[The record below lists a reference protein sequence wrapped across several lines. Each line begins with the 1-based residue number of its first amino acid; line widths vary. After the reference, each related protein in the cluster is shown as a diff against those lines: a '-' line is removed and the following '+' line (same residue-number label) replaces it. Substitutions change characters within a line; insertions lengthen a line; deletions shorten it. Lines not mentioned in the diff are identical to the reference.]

1 MDARVVR
8 CVSDFRLTASK
19 ELLVRRLL
27 FAVLSLCTA
36 VSLPAQ
42 REAVLKQINVPH
54 PYYFR
59 EMYLPQLT
67 TGPSGAAWMPD
78 GAALVYSMRGSLWRQ
93 RLGTT
98 AATQLTA
105 GGGYDYQPDVSP
117 DGKWVAFD
125 RYDGNAVE
133 LELLELATGK
143 VSPLTSNHAVNLE
156 PRWSPDGA
164 RLAFVSTA
172 YEGRWHV
179 YTMDVRDGHGA
190 GPVRITTDRDSK
202 LPRYYYSV
210 YDHYL
215 SPTWSPDGKE
225 LIVISNRGEIW
236 GTGGFWR
243 MRAEP
248 SDSMRLIHFE
258 ETTWKARPDWSPD
271 GRRVVYSSY
280 VGTQFNQLWL
290 MTSDGGVPLEL
301 TYGAFDATS
310 PRWSRDARHIA
321 YISNEGGNTALWVL
335 DMPGAAKRKVEAR
348 TLTFIEPVGTLT
360 VAVTDEAGKPLDARV
375 SITGADGRSWAP
387 ASALMHADD
396 SFDRSERHFEV
407 GYYHT
412 TGTSALTVPAGA
424 MTVEVTRGLEYAV
437 GTQTAQVGAK
447 GAKSVHVTMHRLVNL
462 PADGWYSGDLHV
474 HMNYGG
480 NYRTVPAQLA
490 FMARAE
496 DLHVIE
502 ELIVNKEQR
511 VPDISYFGNGF
522 PDPVSTPTTLIVHGQ
537 EYHTSY
543 WGHSGLLGLTRNII
557 LPGYAAYANTPA
569 GSLYPANA
577 NVFDLGHAQGALTGY
592 VHPFDELP
600 NPEDTVSRVTSELPV
615 DVALGKVDYM
625 EIVAFADHRSTA
637 SVWYRLLNCGFRIP
651 AGAGTDAMTN
661 YASLRGP
668 VGMNRVYVHTG
679 TTLNHAN
686 WMRAIKA
693 GRTFATNGPL
703 LTLTA
708 NGREPGDDIA
718 FSLGSHTM
726 SVHATMHSIVP
737 VEHLELVQNGKVVA
751 TIPMTADHKS
761 ASATVSVPV
770 DRSGWITLRA
780 WSEHASPPILDI
792 YPFATT
798 SPVYLTVAGIPP
810 RSPDDARFFIDW
822 VDRLREGA
830 ERHTGWNTAEEK
842 ASVLDLIARAR
853 AEFEK
858 RAYEIAVS
866 R

>member
-1 MDARVVR
+1 M
-8 CVSDFRLTASK
+8 ASK
-19 ELLVRRLL
+19 EILVRRILL
-27 FAVLSLCTA
+27 ALLLGGTVT
-36 VSLPAQ
+36 SLPAQ

-78 GAALVYSMRGSLWRQ
+78 GSALVYSMRGSLWRQ
-93 RLGTT
+93 TLGTT
-98 AATQLTA
+98 VATQLTA

-125 RYDGNAVE
+125 RYDGNSVE
-133 LELLELATGK
+133 LELLDLSSGK
-143 VSPLTSNHAVNLE
+143 ITSLTSNHAVNLE
-156 PRWSPDGA
+156 PRWSPDGS

-179 YTMDVRDGHGA
+179 YTMDVRDGRGA
-190 GPVRITTDRDSK
+190 APQRITTDRDSK

-225 LIVISNRGEIW
+225 LILISNRGQIW

-271 GRRVVYSSY
+271 GKRVVYSSY
-280 VGTQFNQLWL
+280 VGTQYNQLWL
-290 MTSDGGVPLEL
+290 MTSDGGVPFEL

-335 DMPGAAKRKVEAR
+335 DMPGAAKHRVEPR
-348 TLTFIEPVGTLT
+348 TLEFIEPVGALT
-360 VAVTDEAGKPLDARV
+360 ISVVDERGRPLDARV
-375 SITGADGRSWAP
+375 SVTGADGRSWAP
-387 ASALMHADD
+387 QSALMHADD
-396 SFDRSERHFEV
+396 SFDRGERHYEV
-407 GYYHT
+407 GYFH
-412 TGTSALTVPAGA
+412 SAGGASLTIPAGP
-424 MTVEVTRGLEYAV
+424 MTVQVTRGLEYALS
-437 GTQTAQVGAK
+437 TQTVQVAAK
-447 GAKSVHVTMHRLVNL
+447 GAKTLRVTMHRLVNL
-462 PADGWYSGDLHV
+462 PASGWYSGDLHV

-480 NYRTVPAQLA
+480 TYRTVPAQLA

-511 VPDISYFGNGF
+511 VPDISYFAGGV
-522 PDPVSTPTTLIVHGQ
+522 PDAVSTPSMLIVHGQ
-537 EYHTSY
+537 EFHTSY
-543 WGHSGLLGLTRNII
+543 WGHSGLLGLTKNII
-557 LPGYAAYANTPA
+557 LPGYAAYAGTPA
-569 GSLYPANA
+569 ASLYPANA

-592 VHPFDELP
+592 VHPFDEMP
-600 NPEDTVSRVTSELPV
+600 NPEDTVARVTSELPV

-625 EIVAFADHRSTA
+625 EILGFSDHRSTA
-637 SVWYRLLNCGFRIP
+637 AIWYRLLNCGFRIP

-668 VGMNRVYVHTG
+668 VGMNRVYVHSG
-679 TTLNHAN
+679 PKLEHASFL
-686 WMRAIKA
+686 RAIKA

-703 LTLTA
+703 LSLLV
-708 NGREPGDDIA
+708 NGREPGSEIA
-718 FSLGSHTM
+718 FPLGSHTI
-726 SVHATMHSIVP
+726 SVRASMHSIVP
-737 VEHLELVQNGKVVA
+737 VEHLELVQNGRVVG
-751 TIPMTADHKS
+751 TVPLSADHRS
-761 ASATVSVPV
+761 ASATIKLPV

-780 WSEHASPPILDI
+780 WSEHATPPVLDI

-798 SPVYLTVAGIPP
+798 SPVYLTIAGIPP

-830 ERHTGWNTAEEK
+830 ERHTGYNSAAEK
-842 ASVLDLIARAR
+842 VSVLDLISRAR

>member
-1 MDARVVR
+1 
-8 CVSDFRLTASK
+8 
-19 ELLVRRLL
+19 VRRTLL
-27 FAVLSLCTA
+27 AVVALFSA
-36 VSLPAQ
+36 ASLPAQ

-67 TGPSGAAWMPD
+67 TGASGAAWMPD
-78 GAALVYSMRGSLWRQ
+78 GASLVYSMRGSLWRQ
-93 RLGTT
+93 ALGATV
-98 AATQLTA
+98 ATQLTA

-133 LELLELATGK
+133 LELLDLATGK
-143 VSPLTSNHAVNLE
+143 ITALTDNHAVNVE
-156 PRWSPDGA
+156 PRWSPDGS
-164 RLAFVSTA
+164 RIAFVSTL

-179 YTMDVRDGHGA
+179 YTMDVQGGRA
-190 GPVRITTDRDSK
+190 GLPARITIDRDSK

-225 LIVISNRGEIW
+225 LIVISNRGQIW

-248 SDSMRLIHFE
+248 GDSMQLIHFE

-271 GRRVVYSSY
+271 GKRVVYSSY
-280 VGTQFNQLWL
+280 VGTQYNQLWL
-290 MTSDGGVPLEL
+290 MTSDGGVPFEL

-321 YISNEGGNTALWVL
+321 YIANEGGNTALWVL
-335 DMPGAAKRKVEAR
+335 DMPGAAKRRIEAK
-348 TLTFIEPVGTLT
+348 TLKFIEPVGTLT
-360 VAVTDEAGKPLDARV
+360 ISVVDEGGKSLDARV
-375 SITGADGRSWAP
+375 SVTGADGRSWAP
-387 ASALMHADD
+387 STALMHADD

-412 TGTSALTVPAGA
+412 PGTSVLTVPAGPY
-424 MTVEVTRGLEYAV
+424 TVEVTRGLEYAV
-437 GTQTAQVGAK
+437 ASQDVQVSANGARRVRL
-447 GAKSVHVTMHRLVNL
+447 AMHRLVDL
-462 PADGWYSGDLHV
+462 PASGWYSGDLHV

-480 NYRTVPAQLA
+480 NYRTVPTQLA

-511 VPDISYFGNGF
+511 VPDISYFDNGK
-522 PDPVSTPTTLIVHGQ
+522 PDPVSTPSMLIVHGQ
-537 EYHTSY
+537 EFHTSY
-543 WGHSGLLGLTRNII
+543 WGHGGLLGLTKNII

-592 VHPFDELP
+592 VHPFDEMP
-600 NPEDTVSRVTSELPV
+600 IPEDTVSRITNELPV

-625 EIVAFADHRSTA
+625 EIVGFSDHRSTA
-637 SVWYRLLNCGFRIP
+637 AVWYRLLNCGFRIP

-668 VGMNRVYVHTG
+668 VGMNRVYVHSG
-679 TTLNHAN
+679 KVLDHAS

-703 LTLTA
+703 LSLTV
-708 NGREPGDDIA
+708 NDKEPGDEIK
-718 FSLGSHTM
+718 FPLGPHTM
-726 SVHATMHSIVP
+726 SVRAEMHSIVP
-737 VEHLELVQNGKVVA
+737 VEHLELVQDGKVVA
-751 TIPMTADHKS
+751 TVPMSRDHKS
-761 ASATVSVPV
+761 AQATVQVPV
-770 DRSGWITLRA
+770 EKSGWITLRA
-780 WSEHASPPILDI
+780 WSEHAVPPVLDI

-798 SPVYLTVAGIPP
+798 SPVYLTIAGIPP
-810 RSPDDARFFIDW
+810 RSPEDAHFFIDW

-830 ERHTGWNTAEEK
+830 ERHTGYNDAAEK
-842 ASVLDLIARAR
+842 ASVLDLISRAR

>member
-1 MDARVVR
+1 M
-8 CVSDFRLTASK
+8 
-19 ELLVRRLL
+19 RRTPLAL
-27 FAVLSLCTA
+27 FGLCCA
-36 VSLPAQ
+36 LPLAAQ
-42 REAVLKQINVPH
+42 REAVLKQIDVPH

-78 GAALVYSMRGSLWRQ
+78 GATLVYSMRGSLWRQ
-93 RLGTT
+93 TLESTV
-98 AATQLTA
+98 ATQLTA
-105 GGGYDYQPDVSP
+105 GAGYDYQPDVSP

-125 RYDGNAVE
+125 RYDGNSIE
-133 LELLELATGK
+133 LELLELSTGT
-143 VSPLTSNHAVNLE
+143 VTALTSNRAVNLE
-156 PRWSPDGA
+156 PRWSPDGS
-164 RLAFVSTA
+164 RLAFVSTSFK
-172 YEGRWHV
+172 GRWHV
-179 YTMDVRDGHGA
+179 YTMDVRDGRGSDA
-190 GPVRITTDRDSK
+190 MRITTDRDSK

-215 SPTWSPDGKE
+215 SPTWSPDGQE
-225 LIVISNRGEIW
+225 LIVVSNRGQLW

-243 MRAEP
+243 MSSAP
-248 SDSMRLIHFE
+248 SDSMRLIHYE

-280 VGTQFNQLWL
+280 VGTQYNQLWL

-310 PRWSRDARHIA
+310 PRWSRDASRIA

-335 DMPGAAKRKVEAR
+335 DVPGAAKRRIEPKSLA
-348 TLTFIEPVGTLT
+348 FIEPAGTLT
-360 VAVTDEAGKPLDARV
+360 VRVTDEMGRLLDARV
-375 SITGADGRSWAP
+375 SVTGADGRSWAP

-412 TGTSALTVPAGA
+412 TGTSSLAVPAGA
-424 MTVEVTRGLEYAV
+424 FSVEVSRGLEYALARKRV
-437 GTQTAQVGAK
+437 AIVAK
-447 GAKSVHVTMHRLVNL
+447 GATTVPIVMHRLVNL
-462 PADGWYSGDLHV
+462 PARGWYSGDLHV

-480 NYRTVPAQLA
+480 SYRTRPSQLA

-496 DLHVIE
+496 DVHVIE

-511 VPDISYFGNGF
+511 VPDISYFGNGL
-522 PDPVSTPTTLIVHGQ
+522 PDPVSTPSMLIVHGQ
-537 EYHTSY
+537 EFHTSY
-543 WGHSGLLGLTRNII
+543 WGHSGLLGLTRNVI

-592 VHPFDELP
+592 VHPFDETP

-625 EIVAFADHRSTA
+625 EILGFSDHRATA
-637 SVWYRLLNCGFRIP
+637 AVWYRLLNCGFRIP

-668 VGMNRVYVHTG
+668 VGMNRVYAHAG
-679 TTLNHAN
+679 ATLDHAS
-686 WMRAIKA
+686 WMRAIREGK
-693 GRTFATNGPL
+693 TFATNGPL
-703 LTLTA
+703 LTLA
-708 NGREPGDDIA
+708 VNGKEPGSEIVLA
-718 FSLGSHTM
+718 LGAHTLR
-726 SVHATMHSIVP
+726 VQATMRSIVP

-751 TIPMTADHKS
+751 AVPLSPDHRS
-761 ASATVSVPV
+761 ASAAVSVSA

-780 WSEHASPPILDI
+780 WSEHATPPILDI

-810 RSPDDARFFIDW
+810 RSPDDAHFFIDW

-830 ERHTGWNTAEEK
+830 ERHQGWNNAAEK
-842 ASVLDLIARAR
+842 ASVLELIGRAR

-858 RAYEIAVS
+858 RAYEISAS

>member
-1 MDARVVR
+1 
-8 CVSDFRLTASK
+8 
-19 ELLVRRLL
+19 VRRTLL
-27 FAVLSLCTA
+27 AALSFCTA

-133 LELLELATGK
+133 LELLELSTGK
-143 VSPLTSNHAVNLE
+143 VMALTSNHAVNLE
-156 PRWSPDGA
+156 PRWSPDGS

-179 YTMDVRDGHGA
+179 YTMSVRDGRGTE
-190 GPVRITTDRDSK
+190 PVRITTDRDSK

-271 GRRVVYSSY
+271 GKRVVYSSY

-310 PRWSRDARHIA
+310 PRWSHDARHIA

-335 DMPGAAKRKVEAR
+335 DMPGAAKRKVEAK
-348 TLTFIEPVGTLT
+348 TPAFMEPVGTLT
-360 VAVTDEAGKPLDARV
+360 LSVTDEAGRPLDARV

-387 ASALMHADD
+387 STALMHADD

-412 TGTSALTVPAGA
+412 NGTSTLTVPAGA

-437 GTQTAQVGAK
+437 GTQTVQVGAN
-447 GAKSVHVTMHRLVNL
+447 GAKTVHVTMHRLVNL

-511 VPDISYFGNGF
+511 VPDISYFGNGL

-537 EYHTSY
+537 EFHTSY
-543 WGHSGLLGLTRNII
+543 WGHGGLIGLTKNII

-637 SVWYRLLNCGFRIP
+637 AVWYRLLNCGFRIP

-679 TTLNHAN
+679 TTLNHTN

-693 GRTFATNGPL
+693 GKTFATNGPL
-703 LTLTA
+703 LSLTA
-708 NGREPGDDIA
+708 NGKEPGDEIA
-718 FSLGSHTM
+718 FTLGTHTM
-726 SVHATMHSIVP
+726 MVRARMHSIVP

-751 TIPMTADHKS
+751 TIPMSADHKS

-770 DRSGWITLRA
+770 DKSGWITLRA

>member
-1 MDARVVR
+1 MHR
-8 CVSDFRLTASK
+8 T
-19 ELLVRRLL
+19 LLALL
-27 FAVLSLCTA
+27 SMCTA
-36 VSLPAQ
+36 FSLPAQ

-93 RLGTT
+93 TLGTPV
-98 AATQLTA
+98 AAQLTA

-133 LELLELATGK
+133 LELLELSTGK
-143 VSPLTSNHAVNLE
+143 VTSLTSNRAVNLE
-156 PRWSPDGA
+156 PRWSPDGK
-164 RLAFVSTA
+164 RLAYVSTT

-179 YTMDVRDGHGA
+179 YTMDIRDGRGA
-190 GPVRITTDRDSK
+190 EPKRITTDRDSK

-225 LIVISNRGEIW
+225 LIVISNRGQIW

-243 MRAEP
+243 MSSEP
-248 SDSMRLIHFE
+248 GDSMRSIHFE

-310 PRWSRDARHIA
+310 PRWSRDARHLA
-321 YISNEGGNTALWVL
+321 YISNEGGNTALVVL
-335 DMPGAAKRKVEAR
+335 DMPGAAKQRVEAT
-348 TLTFIEPVGTLT
+348 TLKFIEPVGSLT
-360 VAVTDEAGKPLDARV
+360 INVRDEAGRPLDARV
-375 SITGADGRSWAP
+375 SVTGADGRSWAP
-387 ASALMHADD
+387 ATALMHADD
-396 SFDRSERHFEV
+396 SFDRSKRHFEV

-412 TGTSALTVPAGA
+412 SGRSTLTVPAGA
-424 MTVEVTRGLEYAV
+424 LTVEVTRGLEYAV
-437 GTQTAQVGAK
+437 AAHTVQVAANGAQA
-447 GAKSVHVTMHRLVNL
+447 VHLTMHRLVNL
-462 PADGWYSGDLHV
+462 PANGWYSGDLHV

-480 NYRTVPAQLA
+480 NYRTVPTQLA

-511 VPDISYFGNGF
+511 VPDISYFGNGL
-522 PDPVSTPTTLIVHGQ
+522 PDAVSTPTTLIVHGQ
-537 EYHTSY
+537 EFHTSY
-543 WGHSGLLGLTRNII
+543 WGHGGLLGLTKNII

-592 VHPFDELP
+592 VHPFDEMP
-600 NPEDTVSRVTSELPV
+600 NPEDTVSRITSELPV

-625 EIVAFADHRSTA
+625 EILGFSDHRSTA
-637 SVWYRLLNCGFRIP
+637 AVWYRLLNCGFRIP

-668 VGMNRVYVHTG
+668 VGLNRVYVRTG

-686 WMRAIKA
+686 WMRAIKS
-693 GRTFATNGPL
+693 GKTFATNGPL
-703 LTLTA
+703 LTMTV
-708 NGREPGDDIA
+708 NGRELGDDVA
-718 FSLGSHTM
+718 FPLGRHVM
-726 SVHATMHSIVP
+726 RVRATMHSIVP

-751 TIPMTADHKS
+751 SVPMSADGKS
-761 ASATVSVPV
+761 AAATVAVPV
-770 DRSGWITLRA
+770 ERSGWITLRA
-780 WSEHASPPILDI
+780 WSEHATPPVLDI

-798 SPVYLTVAGIPP
+798 SPVYLTVAGISP
-810 RSPDDARFFIDW
+810 RSPDDAHFFMDW
-822 VDRLREGA
+822 IDRLREGA
-830 ERHTGWNTAEEK
+830 GRHAGWNSAQEK
-842 ASVLDLIARAR
+842 ASVLDLISRAR

>member
-1 MDARVVR
+1 MRRSLLAVV
-8 CVSDFRLTASK
+8 A
-19 ELLVRRLL
+19 LLSPT
-27 FAVLSLCTA
+27 FTLS
-36 VSLPAQ
+36 AQ

-67 TGPSGAAWMPD
+67 TGPSGAGWMPD
-78 GAALVYSMRGSLWRQ
+78 GSTLVYSMRGSLWRQ
-93 RLGTT
+93 SLGGTE
-98 AATQLTA
+98 ATQLTA

-117 DGKWVAFD
+117 DGKWVVFD

-133 LELLELATGK
+133 LELLELASGK
-143 VSPLTSNHAVNLE
+143 ISALTSNHAVNVE
-156 PRWSPDGA
+156 PRWSPDGS
-164 RLAFVSTA
+164 RIAFVSTA
-172 YEGRWHV
+172 FEGRWHV
-179 YTMDVRDGHGA
+179 YAMDVRDGTAGA
-190 GPVRITTDRDSK
+190 PQRLTTDRDSK

-225 LIVISNRGEIW
+225 LILISNRGQIW

-248 SDSMRLIHFE
+248 TDSMRLVHFE

-271 GRRVVYSSY
+271 GKRVVYSSY
-280 VGTQFNQLWL
+280 AGTQYNQLWL
-290 MTSDGGVPLEL
+290 MTSDGGVPFEL

-321 YISNEGGNTALWVL
+321 YISNDGGNTSLWVL
-335 DMPGAAKRKVEAR
+335 DMPGAAKRRIEPR
-348 TLTFIEPVGTLT
+348 TLKFIEPVGSLT
-360 VAVTDEAGKPLDARV
+360 ISIVDQHGAPLDARV
-375 SITGADGRSWAP
+375 SVTGADGRSWAP
-387 ASALMHADD
+387 SDAPMHADD
-396 SFDRSERHFEV
+396 SFDRSQRHYEV

-412 TGTSALTVPAGA
+412 SGTSTLIAPAGA
-424 MTVEVTRGLEYAV
+424 VTVEVTRGLEYAMDSQLV
-437 GTQTAQVGAK
+437 QVPANGAK
-447 GAKSVHVTMHRLVNL
+447 RMRVVMHRLVDL
-462 PADGWYSGDLHV
+462 PAAGWFSGDLHV

-480 NYRTVPAQLA
+480 NYRTVPKQLA

-511 VPDISYFGNGF
+511 IPDISYFANGA
-522 PDPVSTPTTLIVHGQ
+522 PDPVSTPSMLIVHGQ
-537 EYHTSY
+537 EFHTSY
-543 WGHSGLLGLTRNII
+543 WGHSGLLGLTKNII

-569 GSLYPANA
+569 ASPYPANA
-577 NVFDLGHAQGALTGY
+577 NVFDLAHAQGGVTGY
-592 VHPFDELP
+592 VHPFDEMP
-600 NPEDTVSRVTSELPV
+600 NPEDTVSRISSELPV

-625 EIVAFADHRSTA
+625 EILGFSDHRSTA

-661 YASLRGP
+661 FASLRGP
-668 VGMNRVYVHTG
+668 VGMNRVYVHSG
-679 TTLNHAN
+679 AKLDNAN
-686 WMRAIKA
+686 YLRALKA
-693 GRTFATNGPL
+693 GHSFATNGPL
-703 LTLTA
+703 LSMTV
-708 NGREPGDDIA
+708 NGKEPGNELA
-718 FSLGSHTM
+718 FPLGSHTV
-726 SVHATMHSIVP
+726 SVHATMHSIVA

-751 TIPMTADHKS
+751 AVPLSADGKS
-761 ASATVSVPV
+761 ANATLKVPV
-770 DRSGWITLRA
+770 DKSGWITLRA
-780 WSEHASPPILDI
+780 WSEHAMPPILDI

-798 SPVYLTVAGIPP
+798 SPVYLTMAGIPP
-810 RSPDDARFFIDW
+810 RSPDDARFFIAW

-830 ERHTGWNTAEEK
+830 ERHSGYNSAAEK
-842 ASVLDLIARAR
+842 SAVLDLISRAR
-853 AEFEK
+853 AEYEK

>member
-1 MDARVVR
+1 M
-8 CVSDFRLTASK
+8 
-19 ELLVRRLL
+19 RRIL
-27 FAVLSLCTA
+27 FALLALGTA
-36 VSLPAQ
+36 ASLPAQ
-42 REAVLKQINVPH
+42 REAVLEQIKVPH

-67 TGPSGAAWMPD
+67 TGPSGAAWTPD
-78 GAALVYSMRGSLWRQ
+78 GTALVYSMRGSLWRQ
-93 RLGTT
+93 TLGSTV
-98 AATQLTA
+98 ATQLTA

-125 RYDGNAVE
+125 RYDGKSVE
-133 LELLELATGK
+133 LELLELPSGK
-143 VSPLTSNHAVNLE
+143 ITALTSNRAVNLE
-156 PRWSPDGA
+156 PRWSPDGS
-164 RLAFVSTA
+164 RLAFVSTVF
-172 YEGRWHV
+172 EGRWHV
-179 YTMDVRDGHGA
+179 YTMEVRDGRGA
-190 GPVRITTDRDSK
+190 EPVRITTDRDSK

-225 LIVISNRGEIW
+225 LILVSNRGQIW

-271 GRRVVYSSY
+271 GKRVVYSSY

-290 MTSDGGVPLEL
+290 MTSDGGVPFEL

-321 YISNEGGNTALWVL
+321 YISNDGGNTALWVL
-335 DMPGAAKRKVEAR
+335 DMPGAAKHRVEPR
-348 TLTFIEPVGTLT
+348 TLKFIEAVGALT
-360 VAVTDEAGKPLDARV
+360 IDVVDEAGRPLDARISV
-375 SITGADGRSWAP
+375 TGADGRSWAP
-387 ASALMHADD
+387 QSALMHADD
-396 SFDRSERHFEV
+396 SFDRSERHYEV
-407 GYYHT
+407 GYFHSP
-412 TGTSALTVPAGA
+412 GSASLTIPAGP
-424 MTVEVTRGLEYAV
+424 MTVEVTHGLEYAV
-437 GTQTAQVGAK
+437 RTQTVQVAAGDAK
-447 GAKSVHVTMHRLVNL
+447 RLRVTMRRLVDL
-462 PADGWYSGDLHV
+462 PARGWYSGDLHV

-480 NYRTVPAQLA
+480 TYRTVPKQLA

-511 VPDISYFGNGF
+511 VPDISYFGNGA
-522 PDPVSTPTTLIVHGQ
+522 PDPVSTPSMLIVHGQ
-537 EYHTSY
+537 EFHTSY
-543 WGHSGLLGLTRNII
+543 WGHSGLLGLTKNII

-569 GSLYPANA
+569 ASLYPANA

-600 NPEDTVSRVTSELPV
+600 NPEDTVSRITSELPV

-625 EIVAFADHRSTA
+625 EILGFSDHRSTA
-637 SVWYRLLNCGFRIP
+637 AVWYRLLNCGFRIP

-661 YASLRGP
+661 FASLRGP
-668 VGMNRVYVHTG
+668 VGMNRVYVHSG
-679 TTLNHAN
+679 PKLDHASFL
-686 WMRAIKA
+686 RAIKA
-693 GRTFATNGPL
+693 GHTFATNGPL
-703 LTLTA
+703 LSLA
-708 NGREPGDDIA
+708 VNGKEPGDEIA
-718 FSLGSHTM
+718 FPLGSHTI
-726 SVHATMHSIVP
+726 SVHAVMHSIVP
-737 VEHLELVQNGKVVA
+737 VEHLELVQNGRVVA
-751 TIPMTADHKS
+751 TLPLSADHKS
-761 ASATVSVPV
+761 ASATVKLPV

-780 WSEHASPPILDI
+780 WSEHATPPVLDI

-798 SPVYLTVAGIPP
+798 SPVYLTIAGIPP
-810 RSPDDARFFIDW
+810 RSPDDARFFMDW

-830 ERHTGWNTAEEK
+830 EQHTGYNSADEK
-842 ASVLDLIARAR
+842 ASVLALISRAR

>member
-1 MDARVVR
+1 M
-8 CVSDFRLTASK
+8 ASK
-19 ELLVRRLL
+19 EILVRRTLLAAIAL
-27 FAVLSLCTA
+27 FAA
-36 VSLPAQ
+36 ASLPAQ

-67 TGPSGAAWMPD
+67 TGPSGASWMPD
-78 GAALVYSMRGSLWRQ
+78 GASLVYSMRGSLWRQ
-93 RLGTT
+93 ALGSTV
-98 AATQLTA
+98 ATQLTA

-125 RYDGNAVE
+125 RYDGNEVE
-133 LELLELATGK
+133 LELLEIATGK
-143 VSPLTSNHAVNLE
+143 VVALTNNHAVNLE
-156 PRWSPDGA
+156 PRWSPDGS
-164 RLAFVSTA
+164 RLAFVSTL

-179 YTMDVRDGHGA
+179 YTMDVRDGRGRA
-190 GPVRITTDRDSK
+190 PTRLTTDRDSK

-225 LIVISNRGEIW
+225 LIVISNRGQIW

-248 SDSMRLIHFE
+248 SDSMQLIHFE

-280 VGTQFNQLWL
+280 VGTQYNQLWL

-310 PRWSRDARHIA
+310 PRWSHDARHIA

-335 DMPGAAKRKVEAR
+335 DMPGAAKRKIQPQ
-348 TLTFIEPVGTLT
+348 TLKFIEPVGSLT
-360 VAVTDEAGKPLDARV
+360 VSAIDEGGKPLDARV
-375 SITGADGRSWAP
+375 SVTGPDGRSWAP
-387 ASALMHADD
+387 ATALMRADD

-407 GYYHT
+407 GYYHSS
-412 TGTSALTVPAGA
+412 GTSTLTVPAGIF
-424 MTVEVTRGLEYAV
+424 TVEVTRGLEYAV
-437 GTQTAQVGAK
+437 ARQEVQVSANGAK
-447 GAKSVHVTMHRLVNL
+447 RVRLTMRRLVNL
-462 PADGWYSGDLHV
+462 PASGWYSGDLHV

-480 NYRTVPAQLA
+480 NYRTVPKQLA

-511 VPDISYFGNGF
+511 VPDIAYFDNGK
-522 PDPVSTPTTLIVHGQ
+522 PDPVSTPQTLIVHGQ
-537 EYHTSY
+537 EFHTSY
-543 WGHSGLLGLTRNII
+543 WGHSGLLGLTKNII

-569 GSLYPANA
+569 ASLYPANA

-592 VHPFDELP
+592 VHPFDEMP
-600 NPEDTVSRVTSELPV
+600 NPEDTVARITDELPV

-625 EIVAFADHRSTA
+625 EIVGFSDHRSTA
-637 SVWYRLLNCGFRIP
+637 AVWYRLLNCGFRIP

-668 VGMNRVYVHTG
+668 VGMNRVYVHSG
-679 TTLNHAN
+679 KTLDHAS

-693 GRTFATNGPL
+693 GKTFATNGPL
-703 LTLTA
+703 LSLTA
-708 NGREPGDDIA
+708 ERQGAGR
-718 FSLGSHTM
+718 
-726 SVHATMHSIVP
+726 
-737 VEHLELVQNGKVVA
+737 
-751 TIPMTADHKS
+751 
-761 ASATVSVPV
+761 
-770 DRSGWITLRA
+770 
-780 WSEHASPPILDI
+780 
-792 YPFATT
+792 
-798 SPVYLTVAGIPP
+798 
-810 RSPDDARFFIDW
+810 
-822 VDRLREGA
+822 
-830 ERHTGWNTAEEK
+830 
-842 ASVLDLIARAR
+842 
-853 AEFEK
+853 
-858 RAYEIAVS
+858 
-866 R
+866 

>member
-1 MDARVVR
+1 MA
-8 CVSDFRLTASK
+8 FK
-19 ELLVRRLL
+19 EIFVRRMLS
-27 FAVLSLCTA
+27 AVLLAGAVTSL
-36 VSLPAQ
+36 SAQ
-42 REAVLKQINVPH
+42 REAVLKQIDVPH

-67 TGPSGAAWMPD
+67 TGPSGAAWTPD

-93 RLGTT
+93 TLGTT
-98 AATQLTA
+98 VATQLTA

-125 RYDGNAVE
+125 RYDGNSVE
-133 LELLELATGK
+133 LELLELSSGRVTA
-143 VSPLTSNHAVNLE
+143 LTSNRAVNLE
-156 PRWSPDGA
+156 PRWSPDGS

-172 YEGRWHV
+172 FRGRWHV
-179 YTMDVRDGHGA
+179 YTMNVRDGQGDA
-190 GPVRITTDRDSK
+190 PERITTDRDSK

-225 LIVISNRGEIW
+225 LILISNRGQIW

-243 MRAEP
+243 MGAEP

-271 GRRVVYSSY
+271 GKRVVYSSY
-280 VGTQFNQLWL
+280 VGTQYNQLWL
-290 MTSDGGVPLEL
+290 MTSDGGVPFEL

-335 DMPGAAKRKVEAR
+335 DMPGAAKHRIEPR
-348 TLTFIEPVGTLT
+348 TLAFIEPVGALT
-360 VAVTDEAGKPLDARV
+360 IKVVDERARPLDARV
-375 SITGADGRSWAP
+375 SVTGSDGRSWAP
-387 ASALMHADD
+387 QSALVHADD
-396 SFDRSERHFEV
+396 SFDRSERHYEV
-407 GYYHT
+407 GYFH
-412 TGTSALTVPAGA
+412 SAGSASLTVPVGPV
-424 MTVEVTRGLEYAV
+424 TVQVTRGLEYAV
-437 GTQTAQVGAK
+437 ATQTVQVAANRAK
-447 GAKSVHVTMHRLVNL
+447 TLRVTMRRLVNL

-480 NYRTVPAQLA
+480 TYRTVPLQLA

-511 VPDISYFGNGF
+511 VPDISYFGGGV
-522 PDPVSTPTTLIVHGQ
+522 PDAVSTPSMLIVHGQ
-537 EYHTSY
+537 EFHTSY
-543 WGHSGLLGLTRNII
+543 WGHSGLLGLTKNII
-557 LPGYAAYANTPA
+557 LPGYAAYAGTPA
-569 GSLYPANA
+569 ASLYPANA

-592 VHPFDELP
+592 VHPFDEMP
-600 NPEDTVSRVTSELPV
+600 NPEDTVARVTSELPV

-625 EIVAFADHRSTA
+625 EILGFSDHRSTA
-637 SVWYRLLNCGFRIP
+637 AIWYRLLNCGFRIP

-668 VGMNRVYVHTG
+668 VGMNRVYVHSG
-679 TTLNHAN
+679 PKLEHATFL
-686 WMRAIKA
+686 RAIKA

-703 LTLTA
+703 LSLLV
-708 NGREPGDDIA
+708 NGREPGSEIA
-718 FSLGSHTM
+718 FALGSHTI
-726 SVHATMHSIVP
+726 SVRARMHSIVP

-751 TIPMTADHKS
+751 TVPLSADHRS
-761 ASATVSVPV
+761 ASATMTVPV
-770 DRSGWITLRA
+770 DKSGWITLRA
-780 WSEHASPPILDI
+780 WSEHATPPVLDI

-810 RSPDDARFFIDW
+810 RSPEDARFFIDW

-830 ERHTGWNTAEEK
+830 ERHTGYNSAAEK
-842 ASVLDLIARAR
+842 TSVVDLISRAR

>member
-1 MDARVVR
+1 M
-8 CVSDFRLTASK
+8 
-19 ELLVRRLL
+19 RRLL
-27 FAVLSLCTA
+27 LALLAFGMAA
-36 VSLPAQ
+36 SLPAQ
-42 REAVLKQINVPH
+42 REAVLKQIDVPH
-54 PYYFR
+54 PYYYR

-78 GAALVYSMRGSLWRQ
+78 GSALVYSMRGSLWRQ
-93 RLGTT
+93 TLGTT
-98 AATQLTA
+98 VATQLTA
-105 GGGYDYQPDVSP
+105 GSGYDYQPDVSP

-125 RYDGNAVE
+125 RYDGNSVE
-133 LELLELATGK
+133 LELLELASGRVTA
-143 VSPLTSNHAVNLE
+143 LTSNHAVNLE
-156 PRWSPDGA
+156 PRWSPDGS

-172 YEGRWHV
+172 FEGRWHV
-179 YTMDVRDGHGA
+179 YTMDVRDGRGA
-190 GPVRITTDRDSK
+190 APTRLTTDRDSK

-225 LIVISNRGEIW
+225 LILISNRGQIW

-243 MRAEP
+243 MRAAP
-248 SDSMRLIHFE
+248 GDSMREIHFE

-271 GRRVVYSSY
+271 GKRVVYSSY
-280 VGTQFNQLWL
+280 VGTQYNQLWL
-290 MTSDGGVPLEL
+290 MTSDGGVPFEL

-321 YISNEGGNTALWVL
+321 YISNEGGNTSLWVL
-335 DMPGAAKRKVEAR
+335 DMPGAAKHRVEPR
-348 TLTFIEPVGTLT
+348 TLKFIEPVGALT
-360 VAVTDEAGKPLDARV
+360 IDVVDERGRPLDARV
-375 SITGADGRSWAP
+375 SVTGADGRSWAP
-387 ASALMHADD
+387 SDALMHADD
-396 SFDRSERHFEV
+396 SFDRSQRHYEV

-412 TGTSALTVPAGA
+412 SGVSVLTVPAGPV
-424 MTVEVTRGLEYAV
+424 TVEVTRGLEFARDSQEV
-437 GTQTAQVGAK
+437 KVQPNGSTRMR
-447 GAKSVHVTMHRLVNL
+447 VTMRRLVNL
-462 PADGWYSGDLHV
+462 PAAGWYSGDLHV

-480 NYRTVPAQLA
+480 SYRTVPKQLA

-511 VPDISYFGNGF
+511 VPDISYFGNGA
-522 PDPVSTPTTLIVHGQ
+522 PDPVSTQSMLIVHGQ
-537 EYHTSY
+537 EFHTSY
-543 WGHSGLLGLTRNII
+543 WGHSGLLGLTKNII

-569 GSLYPANA
+569 ASLYPANA
-577 NVFDLGHAQGALTGY
+577 SVFDLGHAQGALTGY

-600 NPEDTVSRVTSELPV
+600 DPEDTVARVTSELPV

-625 EIVAFADHRSTA
+625 EILGFSDHRSTA
-637 SVWYRLLNCGFRIP
+637 AIWYRLLNCGFRIP

-661 YASLRGP
+661 FASLRGP
-668 VGMNRVYVHTG
+668 VGMNRVYVHSG
-679 TTLNHAN
+679 PKLDHASYL
-686 WMRAIKA
+686 RAIKA
-693 GRTFATNGPL
+693 GHTFATNGPL
-703 LTLTA
+703 LSLEV
-708 NGREPGDDIA
+708 NGREPGNEIA
-718 FSLGSHTM
+718 FPLGSHTI
-726 SVHATMHSIVP
+726 SVRASMHSIVP

-751 TIPMTADHKS
+751 TVPMSADHRS
-761 ASATVSVPV
+761 ASAAVTLPV
-770 DRSGWITLRA
+770 VRSGWITLRA
-780 WSEHASPPILDI
+780 WSEHATPPVLDI

-798 SPVYLTVAGIPP
+798 SPVYLTIAGIPP

-830 ERHTGWNTAEEK
+830 ERHTGYNSAAEK
-842 ASVLDLIARAR
+842 TSVVDLISRAR

>member
-1 MDARVVR
+1 MRR
-8 CVSDFRLTASK
+8 T
-19 ELLVRRLL
+19 LL
-27 FAVLSLCTA
+27 ALCA
-36 VSLPAQ
+36 FGVAQALPAQ

-67 TGPSGAAWMPD
+67 TGPSAAAWMPD
-78 GAALVYSMRGSLWRQ
+78 GSSLVYAMRGSLWKQ
-93 RLGTT
+93 QLGTT
-98 AATQLTA
+98 MATQLTA

-117 DGKWVAFD
+117 DGKWVVFD
-125 RYDGNAVE
+125 RYDGNSVE
-133 LELLELATGK
+133 LELLELSTGK
-143 VSPLTSNHAVNLE
+143 VTPLTSTHAVNLE
-156 PRWSPDGA
+156 PRWSPDGT
-164 RLAFVSTA
+164 RIAFVSTSFQ
-172 YEGRWHV
+172 GRWHV
-179 YTMDVRDGHGA
+179 YTMDVRGGRGA
-190 GPVRITTDRDSK
+190 EPKRITTDRDSK
-202 LPRYYYSV
+202 LPRYYYSA

-271 GRRVVYSSY
+271 GKRIVYSSY

-301 TYGAFDATS
+301 TYGTFDATS

-335 DMPGAAKRKVEAR
+335 DMPGAAKRRIEAK
-348 TLTFIEPVGTLT
+348 TFTYNEPIGSLT
-360 VAVTDEAGKPLDARV
+360 VTVTDEAGRPLDARLSV
-375 SITGADGRSWAP
+375 TGADGRSWAP
-387 ASALMHADD
+387 STALMHADD

-407 GYYHT
+407 GYYHASGAST
-412 TGTSALTVPAGA
+412 LTVPAGPV
-424 MTVEVTRGLEYAV
+424 TVEVTRGLEYAV
-437 GTQTAQVGAK
+437 ATQTVQVSAK
-447 GAKSVHVTMHRLVNL
+447 GATAVHVTMRRLVNL
-462 PADGWYSGDLHV
+462 PALGWYSGDLHV

-480 NYRTVPAQLA
+480 TYRTVPKQLA

-496 DLHVIE
+496 DLHVVE

-511 VPDISYFGNGF
+511 VPDISYFAGGV
-522 PDPVSTPTTLIVHGQ
+522 PDAVSTPTTLIVHGQ
-537 EYHTSY
+537 EFHTSY
-543 WGHSGLLGLTRNII
+543 WGHSGLLGLAKNII

-577 NVFDLGHAQGALTGY
+577 NVFDLGHAQGAITGY
-592 VHPFDELP
+592 VHPFDEMP
-600 NPEDTVSRVTSELPV
+600 NPEDTASRVTSELPV

-625 EIVAFADHRSTA
+625 EIVSFADHRATA
-637 SVWYRLLNCGFRIP
+637 AVWYRLLNCGFRIP

-661 YASLRGP
+661 FASLRGP
-668 VGMNRVYVHTG
+668 VGMNRVYVHSG
-679 TTLNHAN
+679 AQLDHAS

-703 LTLTA
+703 LSLTA
-708 NGREPGDDIA
+708 YGKEPGDDIA
-718 FSLGSHTM
+718 FTLGTHSM
-726 SVHATMHSIVP
+726 RVRATMHSIVP

-751 TIPMTADHKS
+751 TIPMSADHTS

-780 WSEHASPPILDI
+780 WSEHATPPILDI

-810 RSPDDARFFIDW
+810 RSPDDARFFIAW

-830 ERHTGWNTAEEK
+830 ERHKAWNSLEEK
-842 ASVLDLIARAR
+842 ASVLDLISRAR

>member
-1 MDARVVR
+1 MR
-8 CVSDFRLTASK
+8 CT
-19 ELLVRRLL
+19 LLVVVTLV
-27 FAVLSLCTA
+27 AA
-36 VSLPAQ
+36 ASLPAQ

-67 TGPSGAAWMPD
+67 TGASGAAWMPD
-78 GAALVYSMRGSLWRQ
+78 NATLVYSMRGSLWRQ
-93 RLGTT
+93 ALGTT
-98 AATQLTA
+98 VATQLTA

-133 LELLELATGK
+133 LELLEIATGR
-143 VSPLTSNHAVNLE
+143 VTALTNNHAVNLE
-156 PRWSPDGA
+156 PRWSPDGS
-164 RLAFVSTA
+164 RLAFVSTQ

-179 YTMDVRDGHGA
+179 YTMDVRDGRGGA
-190 GPVRITTDRDSK
+190 PVRLTTDRDSK

-225 LIVISNRGEIW
+225 LIVVSNRGQIW

-248 SDSMRLIHFE
+248 SDSMQLIHFE

-271 GRRVVYSSY
+271 GKRVVYSSY
-280 VGTQFNQLWL
+280 VGAQYNQLWL
-290 MTSDGGVPLEL
+290 MTSDGGVPFEL

-321 YISNEGGNTALWVL
+321 YVSNEGGNTALWVL
-335 DMPGAAKRKVEAR
+335 DMPGAAKSKIEAK
-348 TLTFIEPVGTLT
+348 TLKFIEPVGSLT
-360 VAVTDEAGKPLDARV
+360 ISVLDEGGKPLDARV
-375 SITGADGRSWAP
+375 SVSGADGRSWAP
-387 ASALMHADD
+387 ATALMHADD
-396 SFDRSERHFEV
+396 SFDRSQRHFEV

-412 TGTSALTVPAGA
+412 SGTSTLTVPAGIFEIEA
-424 MTVEVTRGLEYAV
+424 TRGLEYAV
-437 GTQTAQVGAK
+437 ASQEVQVTAN
-447 GAKSVHVTMHRLVNL
+447 GAKSVRLTMHRLVNL
-462 PADGWYSGDLHV
+462 PASGWYSGDLHV

-480 NYRTVPAQLA
+480 NYRTVPKQLA

-511 VPDISYFGNGF
+511 VPDISYFDNGK
-522 PDPVSTPTTLIVHGQ
+522 PDPVSTPQTLIVHGQ
-537 EYHTSY
+537 EFHTSY
-543 WGHSGLLGLTRNII
+543 WGHSGLLGLTKNII

-569 GSLYPANA
+569 ASLYPANA

-600 NPEDTVSRVTSELPV
+600 NPEDTVARVTDELPV

-625 EIVAFADHRSTA
+625 EIVGFSDHRSTA
-637 SVWYRLLNCGFRIP
+637 AVWYRLLNCGFRIP

-668 VGMNRVYVHTG
+668 VGMNRVYVHSG
-679 TTLNHAN
+679 KTLDHAS

-693 GRTFATNGPL
+693 GHTFATNGPL
-703 LTLTA
+703 LSLA
-708 NGREPGDDIA
+708 VSGKEPGDEIKLP
-718 FSLGSHTM
+718 LGSHM
-726 SVHATMHSIVP
+726 LSVRAVMHSIVP

-751 TIPMTADHKS
+751 TVSMSADHKS
-761 ASATVSVPV
+761 ASATIQVPV
-770 DRSGWITLRA
+770 DKSGWITLRA
-780 WSEHASPPILDI
+780 WSEHASPPVLDI

-798 SPVYLTVAGIPP
+798 SPVYLTIAGIPP
-810 RSPDDARFFIDW
+810 RSPDDAHYFIDW

-830 ERHTGWNTAEEK
+830 ERHTGYNSAAEK
-842 ASVLDLIARAR
+842 ASVLDLISRAR

>member
-1 MDARVVR
+1 M
-8 CVSDFRLTASK
+8 
-19 ELLVRRLL
+19 RRIL
-27 FAVLSLCTA
+27 FALLALGTA
-36 VSLPAQ
+36 ASLPAQ
-42 REAVLKQINVPH
+42 REAVLEQIKVPH

-78 GAALVYSMRGSLWRQ
+78 GTALVYSMRGSLWRQ
-93 RLGTT
+93 TLGSTV
-98 AATQLTA
+98 ATQLTA

-125 RYDGNAVE
+125 RYDGKSVE
-133 LELLELATGK
+133 LELLELPSGK
-143 VSPLTSNHAVNLE
+143 ITALTSNSAVNLE
-156 PRWSPDGA
+156 PRWSPDGS
-164 RLAFVSTA
+164 RLAFVSTVF
-172 YEGRWHV
+172 EGRWHV
-179 YTMDVRDGHGA
+179 YTMEVRDGRGA
-190 GPVRITTDRDSK
+190 EPVRITTDRDSK

-225 LIVISNRGEIW
+225 LILVSNRGQIW

-271 GRRVVYSSY
+271 GKRVVYSSY

-290 MTSDGGVPLEL
+290 MTSDGGVPFEL

-321 YISNEGGNTALWVL
+321 YISNDGGNTALWVL
-335 DMPGAAKRKVEAR
+335 DMPGAAKHRVEPR
-348 TLTFIEPVGTLT
+348 TLKFIEAVGALT
-360 VAVTDEAGKPLDARV
+360 IDVVDEAGRPLDARISV
-375 SITGADGRSWAP
+375 TGADGRSWAP
-387 ASALMHADD
+387 QSALMHADD
-396 SFDRSERHFEV
+396 SFDRSERHYEV
-407 GYYHT
+407 GYFHSP
-412 TGTSALTVPAGA
+412 GSASLTIPAGP

-437 GTQTAQVGAK
+437 RTQTVQVAAGDAK
-447 GAKSVHVTMHRLVNL
+447 RLRVTMRRLVDL
-462 PADGWYSGDLHV
+462 PARGWYSGDLHV

-480 NYRTVPAQLA
+480 TYRTVPKQLA

-511 VPDISYFGNGF
+511 VPDISYFGNGA
-522 PDPVSTPTTLIVHGQ
+522 PDPVSTPSMLIVHGQ
-537 EYHTSY
+537 EFHTSY
-543 WGHSGLLGLTRNII
+543 WGHSGLLGLTKNII

-569 GSLYPANA
+569 ASLYPANA

-600 NPEDTVSRVTSELPV
+600 NPEDTVSRITSELPV

-625 EIVAFADHRSTA
+625 EILGFSDHRSTA
-637 SVWYRLLNCGFRIP
+637 AVWYRLLNCGFRIP

-661 YASLRGP
+661 FASLRGP
-668 VGMNRVYVHTG
+668 VGMNRVYVHSG
-679 TTLNHAN
+679 PKLDHASFL
-686 WMRAIKA
+686 RAIKS
-693 GRTFATNGPL
+693 GHTFATNGPL
-703 LTLTA
+703 LSLA
-708 NGREPGDDIA
+708 VNGKEPGDEIA
-718 FSLGSHTM
+718 FPLGSHTI
-726 SVHATMHSIVP
+726 SVHAVMHSIVP

-751 TIPMTADHKS
+751 TLPLSADHKS
-761 ASATVSVPV
+761 ASAMVKLPV

-780 WSEHASPPILDI
+780 WSEHATPPVLDI

-798 SPVYLTVAGIPP
+798 SPVYLMIAGIPP
-810 RSPDDARFFIDW
+810 RSPDDARFFMDW

-830 ERHTGWNTAEEK
+830 EQHTGYNSAEEK
-842 ASVLDLIARAR
+842 ASVLALISRAR

>member
-1 MDARVVR
+1 
-8 CVSDFRLTASK
+8 
-19 ELLVRRLL
+19 VRRILL
-27 FAVLSLCTA
+27 AALSFCTA

-133 LELLELATGK
+133 LELLELSTGK
-143 VSPLTSNHAVNLE
+143 VTPLTSNHAVNLE
-156 PRWSPDGA
+156 PRWSPDGS

-179 YTMDVRDGHGA
+179 YTMSVRDGRGTE
-190 GPVRITTDRDSK
+190 PVRITTDRDSK
-202 LPRYYYSV
+202 LPRYYYSA

-271 GRRVVYSSY
+271 GKRVVYSSY

-310 PRWSRDARHIA
+310 PRWSHDARHIA

-335 DMPGAAKRKVEAR
+335 DMPGAAKRRVEAN
-348 TLTFIEPVGTLT
+348 TLTFMEPVGTLT
-360 VAVTDEAGKPLDARV
+360 LSVTDEAGRPLDARV

-387 ASALMHADD
+387 STALMHADD

-412 TGTSALTVPAGA
+412 NGTSTLTVPAGA

-437 GTQTAQVGAK
+437 GTQTVQVGAN
-447 GAKSVHVTMHRLVNL
+447 GAKTVHVTMHRLVNL

-511 VPDISYFGNGF
+511 VPDISYFGNGL

-537 EYHTSY
+537 EFHTSY
-543 WGHSGLLGLTRNII
+543 WGHGGLIGLTKNII

-637 SVWYRLLNCGFRIP
+637 AVWYRLLNCGFRIP

-679 TTLNHAN
+679 TTLNHTN

-693 GRTFATNGPL
+693 GKTFATNGPL
-703 LTLTA
+703 LSLTA
-708 NGREPGDDIA
+708 NGKEPGDEIA
-718 FSLGSHTM
+718 FTLGTHTM
-726 SVHATMHSIVP
+726 MVRARMHSIVP

-751 TIPMTADHKS
+751 TIPMSADHMS

-770 DRSGWITLRA
+770 DKSGWITLRA

>member
-1 MDARVVR
+1 MRR
-8 CVSDFRLTASK
+8 T
-19 ELLVRRLL
+19 LLAGLMLL
-27 FAVLSLCTA
+27 AA
-36 VSLPAQ
+36 APLPAQ

-67 TGPSGAAWMPD
+67 TGPSGVAWMPD
-78 GAALVYSMRGSLWRQ
+78 NATLVYSMRGSLWRQ
-93 RLGTT
+93 ALGSTV
-98 AATQLTA
+98 ATQLTA

-117 DGKWVAFD
+117 DGKWVVFD
-125 RYDGNAVE
+125 RNDGNAVE
-133 LELLELATGK
+133 LELLELASGK
-143 VSPLTSNHAVNLE
+143 VTALTGNHAVNVE
-156 PRWSPDGA
+156 PRWSPDGS
-164 RLAFVSTA
+164 RLAYVSTA

-179 YTMDVRDGHGA
+179 FTMDVRDGRGSA
-190 GPVRITTDRDSK
+190 PVRLTTDRDSK

-225 LIVISNRGEIW
+225 LIVVSNRGQIW

-248 SDSMRLIHFE
+248 GDSMRLVHFE

-280 VGTQFNQLWL
+280 VGRQYNQLWL
-290 MTSDGGVPLEL
+290 MTSDGGVPFEL
-301 TYGAFDATS
+301 TYGNFDATS

-335 DMPGAAKRKVEAR
+335 DMPGAAKTRVEPR
-348 TLTFIEPVGTLT
+348 TLTFIEPVGAL
-360 VAVTDEAGKPLDARV
+360 AVSVVDEAGKPLDARV
-375 SITGADGRSWAP
+375 SVTGADGRSWAP
-387 ASALMHADD
+387 STALIHADD

-412 TGTSALTVPAGA
+412 SGSSTLTVPAG
-424 MTVEVTRGLEYAV
+424 TYSVEVTRGLEYAV
-437 GTQTAQVGAK
+437 ATQSVQVVATGAK
-447 GAKSVHVTMHRLVNL
+447 RVRLTMRRLVNL
-462 PADGWYSGDLHV
+462 PASGWYSGDLHV

-480 NYRTVPAQLA
+480 SYRTVPAQLA

-511 VPDISYFGNGF
+511 VPDISYFDHGK
-522 PDPVSTPTTLIVHGQ
+522 PDPVSTAQTLIVHGQ
-537 EYHTSY
+537 EFHTSY
-543 WGHSGLLGLTRNII
+543 WGHSGLLGLTNNII

-569 GSLYPANA
+569 ASLYPMNA

-592 VHPFDELP
+592 VHPFDEMP
-600 NPEDTVSRVTSELPV
+600 NPEDTVSRVTDELPV

-625 EIVAFADHRSTA
+625 EIVGFSDHRSTA
-637 SVWYRLLNCGFRIP
+637 EVWYKLLNCGYRIP

-661 YASLRGP
+661 FASLRGP
-668 VGMNRVYVHTG
+668 VGMNRVYVHSG
-679 TTLNHAN
+679 ATLDHAS

-693 GRTFATNGPL
+693 GHTFATNGPL
-703 LTLTA
+703 LSLA
-708 NGREPGDDIA
+708 VNGREPGDEIKLP
-718 FSLGSHTM
+718 LGGHTLT
-726 SVHATMHSIVP
+726 VRAAMHFIVP

-751 TIPMTADHKS
+751 SVPMSSDHKS
-761 ASATVSVPV
+761 AQATVRVPV
-770 DRSGWITLRA
+770 EKSGWITLRA
-780 WSEHASPPILDI
+780 WSGHASPPVLDI

-798 SPVYLTVAGIPP
+798 SPVYLTIAGIPP
-810 RSPDDARFFIDW
+810 RSPDDARFFIAW
-822 VDRLREGA
+822 IDRLREGA
-830 ERHTGWNTAEEK
+830 ERHAGYNDAAEK
-842 ASVLDLIARAR
+842 RSVLDLISRAR

-858 RAYEIAVS
+858 RAYEIEVS

>member
-1 MDARVVR
+1 
-8 CVSDFRLTASK
+8 
-19 ELLVRRLL
+19 VRRTLFSLVIL
-27 FAVLSLCTA
+27 FAA
-36 VSLPAQ
+36 SLPAQ

-78 GAALVYSMRGSLWRQ
+78 GSSLVYSMRGSLWRQ
-93 RLGTT
+93 ALGSTV
-98 AATQLTA
+98 ATQLTA

-117 DGKWVAFD
+117 DGKWVVFD

-133 LELLELATGK
+133 LELLEVATGK
-143 VSPLTSNHAVNLE
+143 ITALTSNHAVNLE
-156 PRWSPDGA
+156 PRWSPDGS
-164 RLAFVSTA
+164 RLAFVSTL

-179 YTMDVRDGHGA
+179 YTMDVRDGRGGA
-190 GPVRITTDRDSK
+190 PVRLTTDRDSK

-248 SDSMRLIHFE
+248 GDSMRLIHFE

-271 GRRVVYSSY
+271 GKRVVYSSY
-280 VGTQFNQLWL
+280 VGTQYNQLWL

-335 DMPGAAKRKVEAR
+335 DMPGAAKQKIEAQ
-348 TLTFIEPVGTLT
+348 TLKFIEPVGSLT
-360 VAVTDEAGKPLDARV
+360 ISVVDEKGKPLDARV
-375 SITGADGRSWAP
+375 SVTGTDGRSWAP
-387 ASALMHADD
+387 STALMHADD
-396 SFDRSERHFEV
+396 SFDRSERSFEV

-412 TGTSALTVPAGA
+412 SGISALTVPAGIFK
-424 MTVEVTRGLEYAV
+424 VEVSRGLEYAV
-437 GTQTAQVGAK
+437 ASQDVQVSANGAK
-447 GAKSVHVTMHRLVNL
+447 RVQLTMHRLVDL
-462 PADGWYSGDLHV
+462 PASGWYSGDLHV

-480 NYRTVPAQLA
+480 NYRTVPKQLA

-511 VPDISYFGNGF
+511 VPDISYFGNGQ
-522 PDPVSTPTTLIVHGQ
+522 PDAVSTPSMLIVHGQ
-537 EYHTSY
+537 EFHTSY
-543 WGHSGLLGLTRNII
+543 WGHSGLLGLTKNII

-569 GSLYPANA
+569 ASLYPANA
-577 NVFDLGHAQGALTGY
+577 SVFDLGHAQGALTGY
-592 VHPFDELP
+592 VHPFDEIP
-600 NPEDTVSRVTSELPV
+600 NPTDTVSRITNELPV

-625 EIVAFADHRSTA
+625 EIVGFSDHRSTA
-637 SVWYRLLNCGFRIP
+637 AVWYRLLNCGFRIP

-668 VGMNRVYVHTG
+668 VGMNRVYVHSG
-679 TTLNHAN
+679 KTLDHAS

-703 LTLTA
+703 LSLTV
-708 NGREPGDDIA
+708 NGMEPGDEIKLP
-718 FSLGSHTM
+718 LGSHTV
-726 SVHATMHSIVP
+726 SVRAVMHSIVP

-751 TIPMTADHKS
+751 AVPTSGDHKS
-761 ASATVSVPV
+761 ASAMVQVPV
-770 DRSGWITLRA
+770 EKSGWITLRA
-780 WSEHASPPILDI
+780 WSEHATPPVLDI

-798 SPVYLTVAGIPP
+798 SPVYLTIAGIPP

-830 ERHTGWNTAEEK
+830 ERHTGYNDAAEK
-842 ASVLDLIARAR
+842 ASVLNLIARAR

>member
-1 MDARVVR
+1 
-8 CVSDFRLTASK
+8 
-19 ELLVRRLL
+19 VRRTLL
-27 FAVLSLCTA
+27 AVLSLCTA
-36 VSLPAQ
+36 VTLPAQ

-93 RLGTT
+93 RLSATV
-98 AATQLTA
+98 ATQLTA

-133 LELLELATGK
+133 LELLELSTGK
-143 VSPLTSNHAVNLE
+143 VTPLTSNHAVNLE

-190 GPVRITTDRDSK
+190 EPVRITTDRDSK

-215 SPTWSPDGKE
+215 SPTWSPDGEE

-360 VAVTDEAGKPLDARV
+360 VSVTDEAGKALDARV

-396 SFDRSERHFEV
+396 SFDRRERHFEV

-412 TGTSALTVPAGA
+412 NGTSTLTVPAGA

-437 GTQTAQVGAK
+437 GTQTVQISANGAK
-447 GAKSVHVTMHRLVNL
+447 TVHVTMHRLVNL

-511 VPDISYFGNGF
+511 VPDISYFGNGL

-537 EYHTSY
+537 EFHTSY

-600 NPEDTVSRVTSELPV
+600 NPQDTVSRVTSELPV

-693 GRTFATNGPL
+693 GKTFATNGPL

-718 FSLGSHTM
+718 FSLGSHTLR
-726 SVHATMHSIVP
+726 VHAAMHSIVP
-737 VEHLELVQNGKVVA
+737 VDHLELVQNGKVVA

-770 DRSGWITLRA
+770 DKSGWITLRA

-798 SPVYLTVAGIPP
+798 SPVYLTIAGIPP

>member
-1 MDARVVR
+1 VR
-8 CVSDFRLTASK
+8 APK
-19 ELLVRRLL
+19 EIIVRRILL
-27 FAVLSLCTA
+27 AVVALISA
-36 VSLPAQ
+36 NALPAQ

-67 TGPSGAAWMPD
+67 TGPSGVAWMPD
-78 GAALVYSMRGSLWRQ
+78 GSALVYSMRGSLWRQ
-93 RLGTT
+93 TLGTT
-98 AATQLTA
+98 TATQLTA

-125 RYDGNAVE
+125 RYDGNAIE
-133 LELLELATGK
+133 LELLEIATGK
-143 VSPLTSNHAVNLE
+143 VTALTSNHAVNLE
-156 PRWSPDGA
+156 PRWSPDGT
-164 RLAFVSTA
+164 RIAFVSTS

-179 YTMDVRDGHGA
+179 YTMDVRDGRGGEA
-190 GPVRITTDRDSK
+190 RRITTDRDSK

-215 SPTWSPDGKE
+215 SPTWSSDGKE
-225 LIVISNRGEIW
+225 LIVISNRGQIW

-243 MRAEP
+243 MRSEP
-248 SDSMRLIHFE
+248 SDSMREIHFE

-321 YISNEGGNTALWVL
+321 YISNDGGNTSLWVL
-335 DMPGAAKRKVEAR
+335 DMPGTAKRKIEAR
-348 TLTFIEPVGTLT
+348 TLEFIEPVGALT
-360 VAVTDEAGKPLDARV
+360 IAVVDEAGKPLDARV
-375 SITGADGRSWAP
+375 SVTGADGRSWAP
-387 ASALMHADD
+387 STALMHADD

-412 TGTSALTVPAGA
+412 SGTSTLTVPAGA
-424 MTVEVTRGLEYAV
+424 VTIEVTRGLEYAV
-437 GTQTAQVGAK
+437 ARQAVQVSANGTKTVRL
-447 GAKSVHVTMHRLVNL
+447 TMHRLVNL
-462 PADGWYSGDLHV
+462 PASGWYSGDLHV

-480 NYRTVPAQLA
+480 NYRTVPKQLA

-511 VPDISYFGNGF
+511 VPDISYFENGH
-522 PDPVSTPTTLIVHGQ
+522 PDAVSTPTTLIVHGQ
-537 EYHTSY
+537 EFHTSY
-543 WGHSGLLGLTRNII
+543 WGHGGLIGLTKNII

-569 GSLYPANA
+569 ASLYPANA

-592 VHPFDELP
+592 VHPFDEMP
-600 NPEDTVSRVTSELPV
+600 NPEDTVARITNELPV

-625 EIVAFADHRSTA
+625 EIVGFSDHRSTA
-637 SVWYRLLNCGFRIP
+637 AVWYRLLNCGFRIP

-668 VGMNRVYVHTG
+668 VGMNRVYVHSG
-679 TTLNHAN
+679 TALDHPS

-693 GRTFATNGPL
+693 GHTFATNGPL
-703 LTLTA
+703 LSLSV
-708 NGREPGDDIA
+708 NGREPGDEIKL
-718 FSLGSHTM
+718 SLGSHTV
-726 SVHATMHSIVP
+726 SVRAVMHSIVP

-751 TIPMTADHKS
+751 TVPMSGDRRS
-761 ASATVSVPV
+761 ASATVHVPI
-770 DRSGWITLRA
+770 DKSGWITLRA
-780 WSEHASPPILDI
+780 WSEHATPPVLDI

-798 SPVYLTVAGIPP
+798 SPVYLTIAGIPP
-810 RSPDDARFFIDW
+810 RSPEDARFFIDW

-830 ERHTGWNTAEEK
+830 ERHGGYNNAAEK
-842 ASVLDLIARAR
+842 TSVLALIARAR

>member
-1 MDARVVR
+1 MRR
-8 CVSDFRLTASK
+8 T
-19 ELLVRRLL
+19 LLVLV
-27 FAVLSLCTA
+27 ALSSA
-36 VSLPAQ
+36 SSLPAQ
-42 REAVLKQINVPH
+42 REPVLKQINVPH

-78 GAALVYSMRGSLWRQ
+78 GAALVYAMRGSLWKQ
-93 RLGTT
+93 ALNATS
-98 AATQLTA
+98 AAQLTA
-105 GGGYDYQPDVSP
+105 GSGYDYQPDVSP
-117 DGKWVAFD
+117 DGKWVMFD

-133 LELLELATGK
+133 LELLELSSGK
-143 VSPLTSNHAVNLE
+143 VTALTANHAVNLE
-156 PRWSPDGA
+156 PRWSPDGK
-164 RLAFVSTA
+164 RIAFVSTSF
-172 YEGRWHV
+172 EGRWHV
-179 YTMDVRDGHGA
+179 FTMEVRDGRGA
-190 GPVRITTDRDSK
+190 APKRITTDRDSK

-225 LIVISNRGEIW
+225 LILISNRGEIW

-243 MRAEP
+243 MSAEP
-248 SDSMRLIHFE
+248 SDSMRMIHFE

-271 GRRVVYSSY
+271 GRRIVYSSY

-301 TYGAFDATS
+301 TYGVFDATS
-310 PRWSRDARHIA
+310 PRWSHDARHIA
-321 YISNEGGNTALWVL
+321 YISNEGDNTALWVL
-335 DMPGAAKRKVEAR
+335 DMPGAAKRKIEAK
-348 TLTFIEPVGTLT
+348 TLTHIEPVGTLT
-360 VAVTDEAGKPLDARV
+360 VRVTDEAGKALDARV
-375 SITGADGRSWAP
+375 SVTGADGRGWAP
-387 ASALMHADD
+387 RTALMHADD

-407 GYYHT
+407 TYFHSS
-412 TGTSALTVPAGA
+412 GTSTLTVPAGA

-437 GTQTAQVGAK
+437 GTQLATVSANGAK
-447 GAKSVHVTMHRLVNL
+447 TVHVIMRRLVNL
-462 PADGWYSGDLHV
+462 PALGWYSGDLHV

-480 NYRTVPAQLA
+480 NYRTVPTQLA

-511 VPDISYFGNGF
+511 VPDISYFDNGR

-537 EYHTSY
+537 EFHTSY
-543 WGHSGLLGLTRNII
+543 WGHSGLLGLTKNIL
-557 LPGYAAYANTPA
+557 LPGYAAYASTPA

-577 NVFDLGHAQGALTGY
+577 NVFDLGHAQGAITGY
-592 VHPFDELP
+592 VHPFDEMP

-615 DVALGKVDYM
+615 DIALGKVDYM

-637 SVWYRLLNCGFRIP
+637 AVWYRLLNCGFRIP

-668 VGMNRVYVHTG
+668 VGMNRVYVHSG
-679 TTLNHAN
+679 AKLDHAS

-693 GRTFATNGPL
+693 GKTFATNGPL
-703 LTLTA
+703 LLLTA
-708 NGREPGDDIA
+708 DGKEPGDEIA
-718 FSLGSHTM
+718 FTLGTHAM
-726 SVHATMHSIVP
+726 NVRATMHSIVP
-737 VEHLELVQNGKVVA
+737 VEHLELVQNGTVVA
-751 TIPMTADHKS
+751 SIPMSADHKS
-761 ASATVSVPV
+761 AAATVRVPV
-770 DRSGWITLRA
+770 DKSGWITLRA

-810 RSPDDARFFIDW
+810 RSPDDARFFLDW

-830 ERHTGWNTAEEK
+830 ERHGAWNSAEEK

-853 AEFEK
+853 AEFER
-858 RAYEIAVS
+858 RARAIAVS